1 MRGRQKL
8 DFFVQKSWYFC
19 NIKYFSQNIMTPCYS
34 YYFCIFYI
42 FHVFEIIMVS
52 LFLARHDRYFI
63 MFKIQTFLEFTN
75 FPSKRKYNNTA
86 LYSVNST
93 YLLSRGKLEKNCWNI
108 SLIKS
113 TVYLLILRQNSMIFK
128 GNLKSLTESYFSREL
143 RLGES

>member
-34 YYFCIFYI
+34 YYFCIFNI
-42 FHVFEIIMVS
+42 FHVFQIIMVS

-63 MFKIQTFLEFTN
+63 LFKIQTFLEFTN

-86 LYSVNST
+86 VCSVNST

-128 GNLKSLTESYFSREL
+128 GSLKSLT
-143 RLGES
+143 